1 MIRIKR
7 AYDPPAPGDGRR
19 FLVDRLWPRGIG
31 KEALKVDGWTKEA
44 APSDGLR
51 RWYGHDPSRWEEF
64 RRRYREELEA
74 NRAAWEPLLEAAR
87 SGDLTLVYSARDE
100 ERNNAAV
107 LQEHLERAL
116 DSLQPQLSP

>member
-31 KEALKVDGWTKEA
+31 KEDLKVDGWTKEA

-64 RRRYREELEA
+64 RRRYREELETD
-74 NRAAWEPLLEAAR
+74 RAAWKPLLEAAR

>member
-19 FLVDRLWPRGIG
+19 FLVDRLWPRGVG

-51 RWYGHDPSRWEEF
+51 RWYGHDPSRSEEF
-64 RRRYREELEA
+64 RRRYREELET

-116 DSLQPQLSP
+116 GPLQPQLSP